1 MNRLQTHPLVMP
13 FQIAPVMDFGVIHF
27 LEFTQIF
34 WPSKILPITH

>member
-27 LEFTQIF
+27 FLDKEMI
-34 WPSKILPITH
+34 I